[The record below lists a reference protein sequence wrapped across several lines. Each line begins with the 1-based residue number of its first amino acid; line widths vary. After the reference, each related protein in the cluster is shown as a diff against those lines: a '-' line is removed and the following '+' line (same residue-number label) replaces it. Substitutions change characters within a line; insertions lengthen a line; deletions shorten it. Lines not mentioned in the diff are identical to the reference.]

1 MQISR
6 LLSIGSIAAL
16 ALTATACAPTAEGG
30 ADDGTV
36 QVLASFYPLQYVVE
50 RVGGEHVDVN
60 NLTPP
65 SAEPHD
71 LELSP
76 AQARAI
82 GDAGLVVYLS
92 GFQPAVDEGIEQRA
106 PQHVVDA
113 ADAADLEEDPAGG
126 HEGETAEEHAD
137 EEAAE
142 EAPAEEDEHGHGAA
156 TDPHFWLDPVRLTAV
171 AQQVADELAA
181 VDPDNADSYAAGA
194 SALEAD
200 LTALDEQ
207 YTDQLAPCA
216 DATLV
221 TSHEAFGYLA
231 GRYDLNLVGIA
242 GIDPESE
249 VAPARLREIR
259 EIVQTND
266 VSTLYL
272 ETVAAP
278 QTIETLASDLGVGT
292 ATLDPLES
300 QADADADYL
309 DVMEANLDA
318 LAGGLTCS

>member
-6 LLSIGSIAAL
+6 LLSAGSITAL
-16 ALTATACAPTAEGG
+16 ALTATACGSAVPDGTDEA
-30 ADDGTV
+30 GTV

-50 RVGGEHVDVN
+50 RVGGEHVTVD

-76 AQARAI
+76 AQVRAI

-92 GFQPAVDEGIEQRA
+92 GFQPAVDDGVEQRQ
-106 PQHVVDA
+106 PEHVVDA
-113 ADAADLEEDPAGG
+113 SGAAELEEDPAGG

-137 EEAAE
+137 EEGA
-142 EAPAEEDEHGHGAA
+142 EDEHAG
-156 TDPHFWLDPVRLTAV
+156 TDPHFWLDPVRLAAV

-181 VDPDNADSYAAGA
+181 VDPDNADAYAEGA
-194 SALEAD
+194 AALDAD
-200 LTALDEQ
+200 LVALDEQ
-207 YTDQLAPCA
+207 YTERLAPCA

-231 GRYDLNLVGIA
+231 GRYDLSLVGIA

-249 VAPARLREIR
+249 VAPARIREIR
-259 EIVQTND
+259 EIVRAND
-266 VSTLYL
+266 VSTIYV
-272 ETVAAP
+272 ETIADPQAA
-278 QTIETLASDLGVGT
+278 EALASDLGVDT
-292 ATLDPLES
+292 ATLDPVEG
-300 QADADADYL
+300 QTAADADYL

-318 LAGGLTCS
+318 LADGLACS

>member
-6 LLSIGSIAAL
+6 LLSAGSIAAL
-16 ALTATACAPTAEGG
+16 ALTATACGSAAPGG
-30 ADDGTV
+30 TDEADTV

-50 RVGGEHVDVN
+50 RVGGEHVTVD

-76 AQARAI
+76 AQVRAI
-82 GDAGLVVYLS
+82 GDAGLVVYLP
-92 GFQPAVDEGIEQRA
+92 GFQPAVDDGVEQRA
-106 PQHVVDA
+106 PEHVVDA
-113 ADAADLEEDPAGG
+113 TDAAELEEDPAGG
-126 HEGETAEEHAD
+126 HEGEAAEEHAE
-137 EEAAE
+137 EEAGE
-142 EAPAEEDEHGHGAA
+142 EGAEDEHGG
-156 TDPHFWLDPVRLTAV
+156 TDPHFWLDPVRLAAV

-181 VDPDNADSYAAGA
+181 VDPDNADAYAEAA
-194 SALEAD
+194 AALDAD
-200 LTALDEQ
+200 LVTLDEQ
-207 YTDQLAPCA
+207 YTERLTPCA

-249 VAPARLREIR
+249 VAPARMREIR
-259 EIVQTND
+259 EIVRADN
-266 VSTLYL
+266 VSTIYV
-272 ETVAAP
+272 ETIADP
-278 QTIETLASDLGVGT
+278 QAVEALASDLGVST
-292 ATLDPLES
+292 ATLDPVEG
-300 QADADADYL
+300 QTDADADYL

-318 LAGGLTCS
+318 LADGLTCS

>member
-1 MQISR
+1 MQMPR
-6 LLSIGSIAAL
+6 LLSAGSIAAL
-16 ALTATACAPTAEGG
+16 ALTATACGSAAPGDSADAE
-30 ADDGTV
+30 TV

-50 RVGGEHVDVN
+50 RVGGEHVTVD

-76 AQARAI
+76 AQVREI

-92 GFQPAVDEGIEQRA
+92 GFQPAVDDGVEQRQ
-106 PQHVVDA
+106 PEHVVDA
-113 ADAADLEEDPAGG
+113 ADAADLEEDA
-126 HEGETAEEHAD
+126 
-137 EEAAE
+137 
-142 EAPAEEDEHGHGAA
+142 EDEHGG
-156 TDPHFWLDPVRLTAV
+156 TDPHFWLDPVRLAAV

-181 VDPDNADSYAAGA
+181 VDPDNADAYAEGA
-194 SALEAD
+194 AALDAD
-200 LTALDEQ
+200 LVALDEQ
-207 YTDQLAPCA
+207 YTEQLAPCA

-249 VAPARLREIR
+249 VAPARMREIR
-259 EIVQTND
+259 EIVQADD
-266 VSTLYL
+266 VSTIYV
-272 ETVAAP
+272 ETIADP
-278 QTIETLASDLGVGT
+278 QAVEALASDLGVST
-292 ATLDPLES
+292 ATLDPVEG
-300 QADADADYL
+300 QTDADADYL

-318 LAGGLTCS
+318 LADGLTCS